1 MIYLFT
7 YEYENIHFFYKDGY
21 IYLHNIGSS
30 IYTQWQWDEKLI
42 YDETI
47 DVDVECTHNEFT
59 YTLPKIL
66 AYEYLQNNN
75 LLFYRNIHKYITS
88 HIYEKLL

>member
-7 YEYENIHFFYKDGY
+7 YEFENIHFFYVDGY
-21 IYLHNIGSS
+21 IYLHNIGAG

-42 YDETI
+42 YDGTAN
-47 DVDVECTHNEFT
+47 DVDCTHNEFS

-66 AYEYLQNNN
+66 VYEYLKHET
-75 LLFYRNIHKYITS
+75 LLFYRNLHKYITS